1 MFQDFSLLCIYDES
15 VLKIEGGLNLTIIF
29 FLQKKGGRNQIHGQR
44 VEQVLLSNLSPEN
57 VTGLRSSYRLRKIQ
71 LHQKL

>member
-29 FLQKKGGRNQIHGQR
+29 FYNKGGRNQIHGQR

-57 VTGLRSSYRLRKIQ
+57 VTGLQLEYRLRKIQ
-71 LHQKL
+71 LHKKL